1 MLRPLPAECQTG
13 AGRDLAGSGQVGW
26 PLPAMPYVAPPS
38 TVVGMTTIDLTD
50 NPTQQAHDIDLSRVE
65 ELVGRLLASFT
76 GGVELLTIELGRRAG
91 LYQALAEHAALNPAG
106 LAAATGISERYAR
119 EWLEQQA
126 AAGFLDVAAGSTAAD
141 RTYSLP
147 TEHVPV
153 LLQPTHPAHFG
164 AAGQLLQA
172 VAAAVPAVAEAHL
185 RGGGVAYDA
194 FGDDLRAAIGA
205 INRPGFVHG
214 VRSWVDALPDVADR
228 LDLDGGVVL
237 DLGSGEG
244 WSSIA
249 LAKEFPLATV
259 VGVDLDE
266 ASAEAARRHAREYG
280 VADRA
285 TFAVG
290 NAADQAALVRATG
303 GRPVTLA
310 TAFQALHD
318 MGRPADALAAVRG
331 LLADHGA
338 VLVGDEAG
346 ADEFTAPA
354 TEDQRLKYAM
364 SVLHCL
370 PATTAEHPGDPNGTV
385 LRTDTVRA
393 WASAAGFEGVQVLD
407 IEHPFWRF
415 YRL

>member
-1 MLRPLPAECQTG
+1 M
-13 AGRDLAGSGQVGW
+13 AGSGHAGW
-26 PLPAMPYVAPPS
+26 PLPAMPYVAPLS
-38 TVVGMTTIDLTD
+38 SVVGMTTIDLTG
-50 NPTQQAHDIDLSRVE
+50 NPTQQSDDVDVSRVE

-91 LYQALAEHAALNPAG
+91 LYQALSEHAALSPAG

-126 AAGFLDVAAGSTAAD
+126 AAGFLDIVAGSSSAD
-141 RTYSLP
+141 RSYALP
-147 TEHVPV
+147 AEHVPV

-172 VAAAVPAVAEAHL
+172 VAAAVPAVADAHL
-185 RGGGVAYDA
+185 RGGGVAYDS
-194 FGDDLRAAIGA
+194 FGDDLRAAIAA

-214 VRSWVDALPDVADR
+214 IRSWVGALPDVADR

-259 VGVDLDE
+259 VGVDLDP

-280 VADRA
+280 VADRV
-285 TFAVG
+285 TFATA
-290 NAADQAALVRATG
+290 NAADQSALRAATD
-303 GRPVTLA
+303 GRPVTLV
-310 TAFQALHD
+310 TVFQALHD

-331 LLADHGA
+331 LLDDDGA

-346 ADEFTAPA
+346 ADELVAPA
-354 TEDQRLKYAM
+354 DEDQRLKYAM

-370 PATTAEHPGDPNGTV
+370 PATTAEHAGDPNGTV

-393 WASAAGFEGVQVLD
+393 WASAAGYPGVEVLD
-407 IEHPFWRF
+407 VEHPFWRF

>member
-1 MLRPLPAECQTG
+1 VQA
-13 AGRDLAGSGQVGW
+13 AVG
-26 PLPAMPYVAPPS
+26 LIG
-38 TVVGMTTIDLTD
+38 GMTMTNEPLAPADVDAFAERIFGAVLGAQLVQSIDLGD
-50 NPTQQAHDIDLSRVE
+50 
-65 ELVGRLLASFT
+65 RLGWYRS
-76 GGVELLTIELGRRAG
+76 
-91 LYQALAEHAALNPAG
+91 
-106 LAAATGISERYAR
+106 LAADGPATSPELAARTGSAERYAR

-126 AAGFLDVAAGSTAAD
+126 AAGFLEVAGGTTAAD
-141 RTYSLP
+141 RTFSLP
-147 TEHVPV
+147 EEHVPV

-172 VAAAVPAVAEAHL
+172 VAAAVPAVADAHL
-185 RGGGVAYDA
+185 RGDGVAFDM
-194 FGDDLRAAIGA
+194 FGGDLRAAIAA

-214 VRSWVDALPDVADR
+214 IRAWVGALPDVADR
-228 LDLDGGVVL
+228 LDLDGGLVL

-259 VGVDLDE
+259 VGADLDP
-266 ASAEAARRHAREYG
+266 ASVEAARRHAREYG
-280 VADRA
+280 VADRV
-285 TFAVG
+285 TFTVA
-290 NAADQAALVRATG
+290 NAADQVALRAATG
-303 GRPVTLA
+303 GSPVTLV
-310 TAFQALHD
+310 TVFQALHD

-331 LLADHGA
+331 LLAEHGA
-338 VLVGDEAG
+338 ILVGDEAG
-346 ADEFTAPA
+346 ADTYEAPA
-354 TEDQRLKYAM
+354 SEDQRLKYAM

-407 IEHPFWRF
+407 VEHPFWRF

>member
-1 MLRPLPAECQTG
+1 M
-13 AGRDLAGSGQVGW
+13 AGSGHARLAASGDT
-26 PLPAMPYVAPPS
+26 APS
-38 TVVGMTTIDLTD
+38 AREHRCGMTTIELTTD
-50 NPTQQAHDIDLSRVE
+50 QTQQVAAQPDIDIDVSRVE

-76 GGVELLTIELGRRAG
+76 AGVELLTIELGRRAG
-91 LYQALAEHAALNPAG
+91 LYQALAEHAALSPAG

-126 AAGFLDVAAGSTAAD
+126 AAGFLDVAGGSTAAD
-141 RTYSLP
+141 RRYVLP
-147 TEHVPV
+147 VEHVPV
-153 LLQPTHPAHFG
+153 LLQPTHPAHLG
-164 AAGQLLQA
+164 PAGQLLQA
-172 VAAAVPAVAEAHL
+172 VAAAVPAVADAHL

-194 FGDDLRAAIGA
+194 FGEDLRVALGA
-205 INRPGFVHG
+205 LNRPGFVHG
-214 VRSWVDALPDVADR
+214 VRSWVEALPDVAHR
-228 LDLDGGVVL
+228 LDLDGGLVL

-249 LAKEFPLATV
+249 LAREFPLVTV
-259 VGVDLDE
+259 VGVDLDP

-280 VADRA
+280 VGDRV
-285 TFAVG
+285 TFAVA
-290 NAADQAALVRATG
+290 NAADQDALRAATG
-303 GRPVTLA
+303 GRPVTLV
-310 TAFQALHD
+310 TVFQALHD

-331 LLADHGA
+331 VLADHGA

-346 ADEFTAPA
+346 DDTFVAPA

-370 PATTAEHPGDPNGTV
+370 PATTAEHPGDPNGTL

-393 WASAAGFEGVQVLD
+393 WASAAGYPEVQVLD

>member
-1 MLRPLPAECQTG
+1 MSTDAAWTTERVQVD
-13 AGRDLAGSGQVGW
+13 GRSI
-26 PLPAMPYVAPPS
+26 YCRRS

-50 NPTQQAHDIDLSRVE
+50 DQTQQPDDVDVSRVE
-65 ELVGRLLASFT
+65 EL
-76 GGVELLTIELGRRAG
+76 AG
-91 LYQALAEHAALNPAG
+91 LYQALAEHAALSPAG
-106 LAAATGISERYAR
+106 LADATGITERYAR

-126 AAGFLDVAAGSTAAD
+126 AAGFLEVTGGTTPAD
-141 RTYSLP
+141 RTFSLP
-147 TEHVPV
+147 VEHVPV

-172 VAAAVPAVAEAHL
+172 VAAAVPAVADAHL
-185 RGGGVAYDA
+185 RGDGVAFDL
-194 FGDDLRAAIGA
+194 FGGDLRAAIGA

-214 VRSWVDALPDVADR
+214 IRVWVGALPDVADR
-228 LDLDGGVVL
+228 LDLDGGLVL
-237 DLGSGEG
+237 DVGSGEG

-259 VGVDLDE
+259 VGVDLDP
-266 ASAEAARRHAREYG
+266 ASVEAARRHAREYG
-280 VADRA
+280 VEDRV
-285 TFAVG
+285 TFTVA
-290 NAADQAALVRATG
+290 NAADQQALRAATG
-303 GRPVTLA
+303 GGPVTLV
-310 TAFQALHD
+310 TVFQALHD

-331 LLADHGA
+331 LLAGHGA

-346 ADEFTAPA
+346 ADTYEAPA

-407 IEHPFWRF
+407 VEHPFWRF

>member
-1 MLRPLPAECQTG
+1 
-13 AGRDLAGSGQVGW
+13 
-26 PLPAMPYVAPPS
+26 
-38 TVVGMTTIDLTD
+38 MTTIDLTD
-50 NPTQQAHDIDLSRVE
+50 TTTQQTDDVDATRVE

-91 LYQALAEHAALNPAG
+91 LYQALAEHAALSPAG

-126 AAGFLDVAAGSTAAD
+126 AAGFLDIAGGSTPTD
-141 RTYSLP
+141 RAYTLP
-147 TEHVPV
+147 AEHVPV

-172 VAAAVPAVAEAHL
+172 VAAAVPAVADAHL
-185 RGGGVAYDA
+185 RGGGVAFEV

-214 VRSWVDALPDVADR
+214 LRPWVDALPDVADR

-249 LAKEFPLATV
+249 IAREFPLATV
-259 VGVDLDE
+259 VGVDLDQ
-266 ASAEAARRHAREYG
+266 ASVEAARRHAREYG
-280 VADRA
+280 VADRV

-290 NAADQAALVRATG
+290 NASDQAGLRDATG
-303 GRPVTLA
+303 GRPVTLV
-310 TAFQALHD
+310 TVFQALHD

-346 ADEFTAPA
+346 ADELTAPA

-393 WASAAGFEGVQVLD
+393 WATSAGFEGVQVLD
-407 IEHPFWRF
+407 VEHPFWRF

>member
-1 MLRPLPAECQTG
+1 MP
-13 AGRDLAGSGQVGW
+13 GW

-38 TVVGMTTIDLTD
+38 TVVDMTTIDLTD
-50 NPTQQAHDIDLSRVE
+50 NPTQQPDDIDVSRVE

-91 LYQALAEHAALNPAG
+91 LYQALTEHAALSPAG

-126 AAGFLDVAAGSTAAD
+126 AAGFLDIAAGSTAAD
-141 RTYSLP
+141 RSYALP
-147 TEHVPV
+147 AEHVPV

-172 VAAAVPAVAEAHL
+172 VAAAVPAVADAHL
-185 RGGGVAYDA
+185 RGGESPTTPSATTCVPPSRRSTG
-194 FGDDLRAAIGA
+194 
-205 INRPGFVHG
+205 PGFIHG
-214 VRSWVDALPDVADR
+214 IRSWVAALPDVADR

-259 VGVDLDE
+259 VGVDLDP

-280 VADRA
+280 VADRV
-285 TFAVG
+285 TFAVA
-290 NAADQAALVRATG
+290 NAADQAALRAATG
-303 GRPVTLA
+303 GRPVTLV
-310 TAFQALHD
+310 TVFQALHD

-331 LLADHGA
+331 LLDDRRRG
-338 VLVGDEAG
+338 
-346 ADEFTAPA
+346 P
-354 TEDQRLKYAM
+354 R
-364 SVLHCL
+364 
-370 PATTAEHPGDPNGTV
+370 
-385 LRTDTVRA
+385 R
-393 WASAAGFEGVQVLD
+393 
-407 IEHPFWRF
+407 
-415 YRL
+415 

>member
-1 MLRPLPAECQTG
+1 MP
-13 AGRDLAGSGQVGW
+13 GW

-50 NPTQQAHDIDLSRVE
+50 NPTQQPDDIDVSRVE

-91 LYQALAEHAALNPAG
+91 LYQALTEHAALSPAG

-126 AAGFLDVAAGSTAAD
+126 AAGFLDIAAGSTAAD
-141 RTYSLP
+141 RSYALP
-147 TEHVPV
+147 AEHVPV

-172 VAAAVPAVAEAHL
+172 VAAAVPAVADAHL

-194 FGDDLRAAIGA
+194 FGDDLRAAIAA

-214 VRSWVDALPDVADR
+214 IRSWVAALPDVADR
-228 LDLDGGVVL
+228 LDFDGGVVL

-249 LAKEFPLATV
+249 LAKEFPRATV
-259 VGVDLDE
+259 VGVDLDA

-280 VADRA
+280 VADRV
-285 TFAVG
+285 TFAVA
-290 NAADQAALVRATG
+290 NAADQAALRAATG
-303 GRPVTLA
+303 GRPVTLV
-310 TAFQALHD
+310 TVFQALHD

-331 LLADHGA
+331 LLDDHGA

-346 ADEFTAPA
+346 ADELVAPA
-354 TEDQRLKYAM
+354 DEDQRLKYAM

-370 PATTAEHPGDPNGTV
+370 PATTAEHAGDPNGTV

-393 WASAAGFEGVQVLD
+393 WASAAGYPGVEVLD

>member
-1 MLRPLPAECQTG
+1 MP
-13 AGRDLAGSGQVGW
+13 GW
-26 PLPAMPYVAPPS
+26 PLPAMPDVRRTS

-50 NPTQQAHDIDLSRVE
+50 NATEQSHDVDVSRVE

-91 LYQALAEHAALNPAG
+91 LYQALAEHTALSPAG
-106 LAAATGISERYAR
+106 LASATGISERYAR

-126 AAGFLDVAAGSTAAD
+126 AAGFVDIAGGSTATD
-141 RTYSLP
+141 RTYALP
-147 TEHVPV
+147 AEHVPV

-172 VAAAVPAVAEAHL
+172 VAAAVPAVADAHL
-185 RGGGVAYDA
+185 RGGGVAFEV

-214 VRSWVDALPDVADR
+214 LRSWVDALPDVADR

-249 LAKEFPLATV
+249 LAREFPRASV
-259 VGVDLDE
+259 VGVDLDQ
-266 ASAEAARRHAREYG
+266 ASVEAARRHAREYG
-280 VADRA
+280 VDDRV

-290 NAADQAALVRATG
+290 NAADQAGLRAATG
-303 GRPVTLA
+303 GRPVTLV
-310 TAFQALHD
+310 TVFQALHD
-318 MGRPADALAAVRG
+318 MGRPADALASVRD

-346 ADEFTAPA
+346 ADQLTAPA
-354 TEDQRLKYAM
+354 DEDQRLKYAM

-393 WASAAGFEGVQVLD
+393 WATAAGFEGLQVLD
-407 IEHPFWRF
+407 VEHPFWRF

>member
-1 MLRPLPAECQTG
+1 
-13 AGRDLAGSGQVGW
+13 
-26 PLPAMPYVAPPS
+26 
-38 TVVGMTTIDLTD
+38 MTTTDLTD
-50 NPTQQAHDIDLSRVE
+50 IPTQQSHDVDGSRVE
-65 ELVGRLLASFT
+65 ALVGRLLASFT
-76 GGVELLTIELGRRAG
+76 GGVELLTVELGRRAG
-91 LYQALAEHAALNPAG
+91 LYQALSEHTVLSPAG
-106 LAAATGISERYAR
+106 LADATGISERYAR

-126 AAGFLDVAAGSTAAD
+126 AAGFLDLAGGTTAAD

-147 TEHVPV
+147 AEHVPV

-172 VAAAVPAVAEAHL
+172 VAAAVPAVAEAQL
-185 RGGGVAYDA
+185 NGGGVAFEV

-205 INRPGFVHG
+205 VNRPGFVHG
-214 VRSWVDALPDVADR
+214 IRSWVGELPDIADW
-228 LDLDGGVVL
+228 LDLDGGLVL
-237 DLGSGEG
+237 DLGCGEG
-244 WSSIA
+244 WSTIT

-259 VGVDLDE
+259 VGVDLDH
-266 ASAEAARRHAREYG
+266 ASVEAATRHAREYG
-280 VADRA
+280 VADRVSFTVA
-285 TFAVG
+285 
-290 NAADQAALVRATG
+290 NAADQDALRAATG

-331 LLADHGA
+331 LLHEHGA

-346 ADEFTAPA
+346 ADAYEAPA
-354 TEDQRLKYAM
+354 SEDQRLKYAM

-385 LRTDTVRA
+385 LRTDTVRT
-393 WASAAGFEGVQVLD
+393 WASAAGFEAVQVLD
-407 IEHPFWRF
+407 VEHPFWRF

>member
-1 MLRPLPAECQTG
+1 M
-13 AGRDLAGSGQVGW
+13 AGSGHGGW
-26 PLPAMPYVAPPS
+26 PLPAMPYVAPPC

-50 NPTQQAHDIDLSRVE
+50 TTTQQSDDVDATRVE
-65 ELVGRLLASFT
+65 ELVGRLLAAFT

-91 LYQALAEHAALNPAG
+91 LYQALSEHAALDPAG

-126 AAGFLDVAAGSTAAD
+126 AGGFLDIVAGSTSAD
-141 RTYSLP
+141 RSYALP
-147 TEHVPV
+147 AEHVPV
-153 LLQPTHPAHFG
+153 LLQPTHPAYFG

-172 VAAAVPAVAEAHL
+172 VAAAVPAVADAHL
-185 RGGGVAYDA
+185 RGGGVSYDA
-194 FGDDLRAAIGA
+194 FGEDLRAAIA
-205 INRPGFVHG
+205 ATNRPGFVHG
-214 VRSWVDALPDVADR
+214 IRSWVAALPDVADR

-259 VGVDLDE
+259 VGVDLDP

-280 VADRA
+280 VADRV
-285 TFAVG
+285 TFAVA
-290 NAADQAALVRATG
+290 NAADQRALRAAIS
-303 GRPVTLA
+303 GRPVTLV
-310 TAFQALHD
+310 TVFQALHD
-318 MGRPADALAAVRG
+318 MGRPAEALAAVRG
-331 LLADHGA
+331 LLDDHGA

-346 ADEFTAPA
+346 ADELVAPA
-354 TEDQRLKYAM
+354 DEDQRLKYAM

-370 PATTAEHPGDPNGTV
+370 PATTAEHAGDPNGTV

-393 WASAAGFEGVQVLD
+393 WASAAGYPGIEVLD
-407 IEHPFWRF
+407 VEHPFWRF